1 MAEKMKFYSLWLCLI
16 CIIVFILQSIFPT
29 ITNLGVLNK
38 SALYNYEIWRFVTS
52 IFLHGSIT
60 HLLYNLFA
68 LFFFGIALEK
78 LIGSKNF
85 LISFFVSGIIANIIA
100 VNFYQSSLGASGAI
114 MGIIGVLTI
123 VKPMLMVW
131 AFGLILPMF
140 IAGILWVTGSILGS
154 LGMFPGDTGYIAHL
168 GGIAIGLIIGIFL
181 RLRKRS
187 SLSKDNEKSNRLEIP
202 AYYIENWEERHLK

>member
-1 MAEKMKFYSLWLCLI
+1 MSQKIKFYSLWLCLS
-16 CIIVFILQSIFPT
+16 IVIAFILQSLFPS
-29 ITNLGVLNK
+29 ITDLGILNK
-38 SALYNYEIWRFVTS
+38 SALYNYEFWRFFTS
-52 IFLHGSIT
+52 LFLHGSIT

-78 LIGSKNF
+78 LIGSKKF
-85 LISFFVSGIIANIIA
+85 LFAFFTSGIIANIIS

-154 LGMFPGDTGYIAHL
+154 LGMFLGDTGYIAHL
-168 GGIAIGLIIGIFL
+168 SGIAVGLIIGIF
-181 RLRKRS
+181 
-187 SLSKDNEKSNRLEIP
+187 
-202 AYYIENWEERHLK
+202 

>member
-1 MAEKMKFYSLWLCLI
+1 MAKMKFYFLWLCLV
-16 CIIVFILQSIFPT
+16 CIVVFILQSIFPS
-29 ITNLGVLNK
+29 ITDLGVLNK
-38 SALYNYEIWRFVTS
+38 SALYNYEFWRFVTP
-52 IFLHGSIT
+52 IFLHGGIT

-85 LISFFVSGIIANIIA
+85 LFSFFISGIIANIIT
-100 VNFYQSSLGASGAI
+100 VNFYESSLGASGAI

-140 IAGILWVTGSILGS
+140 IAGILWVIGSILGS

-168 GGIAIGLIIGIFL
+168 AGIAVGLLIGIFL
-181 RLRKRS
+181 RLTNKEN
-187 SLSKDNEKSNRLEIP
+187 KKSNNKLEIP
-202 AYYIENWEERHLK
+202 AHYIENWEERHLK

>member
-16 CIIVFILQSIFPT
+16 CIIVFILQYIFPS
-29 ITNLGVLNK
+29 ITNFGILNN
-38 SALYNYEIWRFVTS
+38 SAISNYEFWRFVTS
-52 IFLHGSIT
+52 IFLHGGIT

-78 LIGSKNF
+78 LIGSKKF
-85 LISFFVSGIIANIIA
+85 LFVFFTSGIIANIIA
-100 VNFYQSSLGASGAI
+100 VNFYESSLGASGAI

-168 GGIAIGLIIGIFL
+168 AGIAVGLIIGIFL
-181 RLRKRS
+181 RFFIRKTG
-187 SLSKDNEKSNRLEIP
+187 KSNNKIEIP
-202 AYYIENWEERHLK
+202 SYYIENWEERHLK

>member
-16 CIIVFILQSIFPT
+16 CIIVFVLQSIFPT
-29 ITNLGVLNK
+29 ITNLGILNK
-38 SALYNYEIWRFVTS
+38 SALYNYEFWRFFTS
-52 IFLHGSIT
+52 LFLHGSIT

-78 LIGSKNF
+78 LIGSKKF
-85 LISFFVSGIIANIIA
+85 LFAFFTSGIIANIIS

-154 LGMFPGDTGYIAHL
+154 LGMFLGDTGYIAHL
-168 GGIAIGLIIGIFL
+168 SGIAVGLIIGIFL
-181 RLRKRS
+181 RFFTRKT
-187 SLSKDNEKSNRLEIP
+187 EKSNNKIEIP
-202 AYYIENWEERHLK
+202 AYYPEKKIFS

>member
-1 MAEKMKFYSLWLCLI
+1 MAEKMKFYSLWLCLSVVM
-16 CIIVFILQSIFPT
+16 VFILQYIFPS
-29 ITNLGVLNK
+29 ITNFGILNN
-38 SALYNYEIWRFVTS
+38 SAISNYEFWRFFTS
-52 IFLHGSIT
+52 IFLHGSLP

-78 LIGSKNF
+78 LIGSKKF
-85 LISFFVSGIIANIIA
+85 LFAFFASGIIANIIA

-168 GGIAIGLIIGIFL
+168 VGIAIGLIIGIFL
-181 RLRKRS
+181 RLANKEN
-187 SLSKDNEKSNRLEIP
+187 KKSNNKIEIHS
-202 AYYIENWEERHLK
+202 YYIENWEERHLK